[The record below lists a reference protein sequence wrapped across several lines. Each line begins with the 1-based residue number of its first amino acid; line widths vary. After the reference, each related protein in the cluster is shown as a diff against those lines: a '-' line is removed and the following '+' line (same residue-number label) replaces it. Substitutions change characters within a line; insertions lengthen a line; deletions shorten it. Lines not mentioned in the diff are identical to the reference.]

1 MNQQPHELNL
11 WFLIGTL
18 ISLLVIGYIGNR
30 ISVKRF
36 NKEMEAK
43 KRYCTSCKNE
53 LEHFEFDETCN
64 RCKYVY

>member
-1 MNQQPHELNL
+1 MNQQPHDLNL

-18 ISLLVIGYIGNR
+18 ISLVVIGYIGNR

-43 KRYCTSCKNE
+43 KRYCKTCEKE